1 MPFASEFIFR
11 FLGRPAGLALLLWD
25 DKKIFIME
33 TTEKT
38 IDVLNDLIEIN
49 NDRVKGFEKAA
60 RDLEE
65 NDGDLRPVFEK
76 YAEQSRGYAS
86 ALQSLVSQSGAEA
99 EDGSGIGGAV
109 HRAWIDVKAT
119 FSGHDRKAILAECER
134 GEDAIKK
141 SYENALEPENE
152 LGTEIL
158 SVLNDQYTGI
168 TQGHNEIKALRD
180 SL

>member
-1 MPFASEFIFR
+1 
-11 FLGRPAGLALLLWD
+11 
-25 DKKIFIME
+25 ME

-38 IDVLNDLIEIN
+38 IDLLNDLIEIN

-60 RDLEE
+60 NDLQE

-86 ALQSLVSQSGAEA
+86 ALRSLVSQSGAES
-99 EDGSGIGGAV
+99 EDGSGIGGAI
-109 HRAWIDVKAT
+109 HRAWIDVKTT
-119 FSGHDRKAILAECER
+119 FSGHDRKSILAECER
-134 GEDAIKK
+134 GEDAINK
-141 SYENALEPENE
+141 SYESALEPDNE
-152 LGTEIL
+152 LGTGVM

>member
-1 MPFASEFIFR
+1 
-11 FLGRPAGLALLLWD
+11 
-25 DKKIFIME
+25 ME

-60 RDLEE
+60 NDLEE
-65 NDGDLRPVFEK
+65 NDTDLKAIFEK
-76 YAEQSRGYAS
+76 YAGQSRDYAS
-86 ALQSLVSQSGAEA
+86 ALQSLVSQAGGEA
-99 EDGSGIGGAV
+99 EDGSGIGGAI

-119 FSGHDRKAILAECER
+119 FSGHDRKSILAECER

-141 SYENALEPENE
+141 AYESALEPENE
-152 LGTEIL
+152 LSIEVT

-168 TQGHNEIKALRD
+168 TQGHNEIKGLRD
-180 SL
+180 SSL

>member
-65 NDGDLRPVFEK
+65 NDGDLHPKKEK
-76 YAEQSRGYAS
+76 KTKQSHDKTT
-86 ALQSLVSQSGAEA
+86 ALHSLVSQSGAEA

-109 HRAWIDVKAT
+109 
-119 FSGHDRKAILAECER
+119 
-134 GEDAIKK
+134 
-141 SYENALEPENE
+141 
-152 LGTEIL
+152 
-158 SVLNDQYTGI
+158 
-168 TQGHNEIKALRD
+168 
-180 SL
+180 